1 MKKQSRT
8 QRFDWSKNPT
18 KEGVSQVYIASP
30 GSYATYGREITKDE
44 MAYALSTWNRI
55 NELKEKKRMFKNLFI
70 ATLVSIP
77 FLVIIY
83 NMLSTILRLS
93 K

>member
-1 MKKQSRT
+1 MKKNGNR
-8 QRFDWSKNPT
+8 QRFDWSRNPS
-18 KEGVSQVYIASP
+18 KEGVSYVYIASP
-30 GSYATYGREITKDE
+30 GSYASYGREITKDE

-55 NELKEKKRMFKNLFI
+55 NELKAKKMMFKNLFI

-77 FLVIIY
+77 FLAIIY
-83 NMLSTILRLS
+83 NMLNTILGL